1 MSGSGSV
8 SEKLVKPP
16 FFGSPRY
23 RFSRSDANMSPFE
36 KLNTSEVLS
45 RGALRHQVVHHLLTA
60 IFLGDLPSGTR
71 LIVMKLAAQ
80 FGLSSTPIREAL
92 VELEA
97 VGIIRF
103 EHNRGAVVK
112 PFGPDQLHEI
122 YQLRRILEAEA
133 ARTACGRIEKKELET
148 LRDEL
153 KKLLKTKQDRRWAD
167 QEMISDRR
175 LHSII
180 ITSCGSERLAEEVHR
195 YDTLVQTLREIVGY
209 NRQAQLEATEDHLAI
224 VEGLLAGN
232 GEAAAAAMSR
242 HIDHAEKPVTTV
254 LFSKKR

>member
-1 MSGSGSV
+1 
-8 SEKLVKPP
+8 
-16 FFGSPRY
+16 
-23 RFSRSDANMSPFE
+23 MSPFD
-36 KLNTSEVLS
+36 KLKTSDVLS

-112 PFGPDQLHEI
+112 PFGPDQLREI

-133 ARTACGRIEKKELET
+133 ARTACGRIDHKELET

-153 KKLLKTKQDRRWAD
+153 KKLLKTKQDRRWAEL
-167 QEMISDRR
+167 EMAYDRR
-175 LHSII
+175 LHAII
-180 ITSCGSERLAEEVHR
+180 VASCGSQRLAEEVHR
-195 YDTLVQTLREIVGY
+195 YETLAQTLREIVGY
-209 NRQAQLEATEDHLAI
+209 DRIAQLQATEDHLAI
-224 VEGLLAGN
+224 VESLLAGD
-232 GEAAAAAMSR
+232 GDAAAKAMSR
-242 HIDHAEKPVTTV
+242 HIDHAEKPVNAV